1 MRGSAKARIIF
12 CTGLQILALLSV
24 AGCEQHKSA
33 ISLYVDAVTLREA
46 GQIKASIRKLNEAI
60 AADEDFSLGY
70 SMLCKIHQDMREYEK
85 SASACEMATQLNQWS
100 FEDHFNLGW
109 DYMMMK
115 KTVLAAKAMARAC
128 ELEPDHLAANI
139 NAAMSHYEIG
149 DFNNAL
155 AYGERVEKLDPKTPG
170 IQEFLSDLRGVIAQ
184 RSLPGAENRWQA
196 RR

>member
-1 MRGSAKARIIF
+1 MRGSAKARIIV

-24 AGCEQHKSA
+24 VGCEQQKSA

-46 GQIKASIRKLNEAI
+46 GEIKASIKKLNEAV
-60 AADEDFSLGY
+60 AVDEDFSLGY
-70 SMLCKIHQDMREYEK
+70 SMLCKIHQDMKEYEK
-85 SASACEMATQLNQWS
+85 SASACEMATQFNPWS

-109 DYMMMK
+109 DYMMMN
-115 KTVLAAKAMARAC
+115 KTVLAAKALARAC

-149 DFNNAL
+149 DFNKAL
-155 AYGERVEKLDPKTPG
+155 AYGEHVERLDPRTPG
-170 IQEFLSDLRGVIAQ
+170 LQEFLSDLRGIIAQ
-184 RSLPGAENRWQA
+184 RSAPGAEQRWHA

>member
-1 MRGSAKARIIF
+1 MRGSAKARIIV

-24 AGCEQHKSA
+24 VGCEQQKSA

-46 GQIKASIRKLNEAI
+46 GQIKASVKKLNEAV
-60 AADEDFSLGY
+60 AVDKDFSLAH

-85 SASACEMATQLNQWS
+85 SVSACEMATQLNPWS

-115 KTVLAAKAMARAC
+115 KTVLAAKAMAKAC

-149 DFNNAL
+149 DFTKAL

-170 IQEFLSDLRGVIAQ
+170 LQEFLGDLRGIIAK
-184 RSLPGAENRWQA
+184 RSLPGIENRWQA